1 MRLTKD
7 NIDCVRVHACN
18 GVIYE
23 ITVGMKSGR
32 VSDMRMYCGGITRDG
47 DGYIVTPLEPT
58 AIPKT
63 VSDFMKDCR
72 PIMLENY
79 AGDEDFTVLK
89 YVKEGR

>member
-7 NIDCVRVHACN
+7 NIDCVRVHAYS

-23 ITVGMKSGR
+23 ITVGMKSRR
-32 VSDMRMYCGGITRDG
+32 VSDLRMYSGKISKDG
-47 DGYIVTPLEPT
+47 DGYKVTPLEPT

-63 VSDFMKDCR
+63 VADYMKDCR
-72 PIMLENY
+72 PIMLEDY
-79 AGDEDFTVLK
+79 AGCEGFTVLK